1 VNDIPKKH
9 SRKREHCPDCHE
21 ELTAQDIEAG
31 HHRNCMVKNSPLA
44 APARE
49 GAVGN
54 PVDPLGK
61 IDLPRLKERLL
72 LIGPQ
77 FPVWDYRWD
86 VGITWPGSGAKA
98 GCLVLFAV
106 PQGGGQ
112 GQALAIMPQEYR
124 PQADAIINWRS
135 EFPLMVEWIEGLSK
149 TVSGDVHFFLEAMK
163 RSDAGERVEI
173 SRELLMLRVKELN
186 QVLSTMAE
194 KGMDTKLSP
203 DGFQQVLGY
212 VAGLEEKVALAEAFA
227 SGSHEELQ
235 LASQLLG
242 ETLDEK
248 ELMKEYI
255 RNLEDAMQQDVTM
268 LSERDALLAQREYA
282 LEVLKAHVE
291 ASTWNAA
298 VAEGEAA
305 HPVPTTAQEM
315 LQQAQEA
322 HQALVVQ
329 AVTPLPPMP
338 PLEKKSNGWDG
349 QPELMAQIIEEED
362 QGWSPQHQMASIV
375 EELGKLG
382 VFLKDGD
389 QVKLDTTPD
398 QFIVKVNSA
407 VVAQGEF
414 IRSPQGRVVGHILK
428 PPLVLPSGDNGETIT
443 PEGEGED
450 DGKD

>member
-1 VNDIPKKH
+1 
-9 SRKREHCPDCHE
+9 
-21 ELTAQDIEAG
+21 
-31 HHRNCMVKNSPLA
+31 
-44 APARE
+44 
-49 GAVGN
+49 
-54 PVDPLGK
+54 VDPLGK

-77 FPVWDYRWD
+77 FPAWDYRWD
-86 VGITWPGSGAKA
+86 VNITWPGSGAKA

-173 SRELLMLRVKELN
+173 PRELLMLRVKELN

-212 VAGLEEKVALAEAFA
+212 VGGLEEKVKVAEDYA

-235 LASQLLG
+235 LASQLLKDA
-242 ETLDEK
+242 LDEK

-255 RNLEDAMQQDVTM
+255 EDAMKQDVTM
-268 LSERDALLAQREYA
+268 ISERNALLAQREYA
-282 LEVLKAHVE
+282 LEALKAHVE

-298 VAEGEAA
+298 VAEGEEA

-315 LQQAQEA
+315 LHQAQGA
-322 HQALVVQ
+322 MA
-329 AVTPLPPMP
+329 PLPPMP
-338 PLEKKSNGWDG
+338 PLEKKSDGWDG
-349 QPELMAQIIEEED
+349 QPELLAQIIEEEA
-362 QGWSPQHQMASIV
+362 QGWSPQLQMASIV

-382 VFLKDGD
+382 VILQDGD
-389 QVKLDTTPD
+389 QVNLDSTAGPG
-398 QFIVKVNSA
+398 QFSVKVNSA

-428 PPLVLPSGDNGETIT
+428 PPLVLPSGDNGEIIT